1 MNPSWD
7 DMHYALA
14 VARNGSTLRAARD
27 LDVSQTTVAR
37 RIDQL
42 EIALACRLF
51 DRRQAG
57 YRLTDVGRRAMRTL
71 EAIEREVETLMAQF
85 PARQR
90 QSMGGLR
97 IGADA
102 AVAQRVLMPVLDTL
116 RPLFPSVAWELVI
129 TDAHLDVA
137 GGEADIA
144 VRTEEPP
151 NEASLIVRR
160 LPLLEGP
167 SRQWLVY
174 QQRRRTDPALRA
186 LIDAVVARL
195 ERLKSA
201 GRGGSASGT

>member
-27 LDVSQTTVAR
+27 LAVSQTTVAR

-42 EIALACRLF
+42 EMALACRLF

-57 YRLTDVGRRAMRTL
+57 YRLTEVGRKAMRTL
-71 EAIEREVETLMAQF
+71 EAIEREVDALVAQF

-90 QSMGGLR
+90 QSLGGLR

-102 AVAQRVLMPVLDTL
+102 GVAQRVLMPVLDAL
-116 RPLFPSVAWELVI
+116 RPQFPSVSWELVI
-129 TDAHLDVA
+129 TEAHLDVA
-137 GGEADIA
+137 GGEADLA
-144 VRTEEPP
+144 VRAEEPP

-160 LPLLEGP
+160 LPLLDGS
-167 SRQWLVY
+167 SRHWLVY
-174 QQRRRTDPALRA
+174 QQRRRADPALRA
-186 LIDAVVARL
+186 LIDAVVARI
-195 ERLKSA
+195 ERLRSA
-201 GRGGSASGT
+201 ARTR

>member
-27 LDVSQTTVAR
+27 LAVSQTTVAR

-42 EIALACRLF
+42 EMALACRLF

-57 YRLTDVGRRAMRTL
+57 YRLTDVGRKAMRTL
-71 EAIEREVETLMAQF
+71 EAIEREVEALVAQF

-90 QSMGGLR
+90 QTLGGLR
-97 IGADA
+97 IGAEA
-102 AVAQRVLMPVLDTL
+102 VVAQRVLMPVLEVL
-116 RPLFPSVAWELVI
+116 RPQFPSVSWELVI
-129 TDAHLDVA
+129 TDSHVDVA

-144 VRTEEPP
+144 VRAEEPP

-160 LPLLEGP
+160 LPLLDGS

-174 QQRRRTDPALRA
+174 QQRRRADPALRA
-186 LIDAVVARL
+186 LIDAVVARID
-195 ERLKSA
+195 RLRNGVA
-201 GRGGSASGT
+201 PR

>member
-1 MNPSWD
+1 MSPSWD

-27 LDVSQTTVAR
+27 LEVSQTTVAR

-42 EIALACRLF
+42 ETALACRLF

-57 YRLTDVGRRAMRTL
+57 YRLTDVGRKAMRTL

-90 QSMGGLR
+90 QSLGGLR

-102 AVAQRVLMPVLDTL
+102 AVAQRVLMPVLDLL
-116 RPLFPSVAWELVI
+116 RPQFPAVSWELVM
-129 TDAHLDVA
+129 TDARLDVA

-144 VRTEEPP
+144 VCADDPP
-151 NEASLIVRR
+151 DEASLIVRR
-160 LPLLEGP
+160 LPVLEG
-167 SRQWLVY
+167 SARQWLVY
-174 QQRRRTDPALRA
+174 QQRRRADPALRA
-186 LIDAVVARL
+186 LIDAVVRRL

-201 GRGGSASGT
+201 AASR

>member
-27 LDVSQTTVAR
+27 LAVSQTTVAR

-57 YRLTDVGRRAMRTL
+57 YRLTEVGRKAMRTL
-71 EAIEREVETLMAQF
+71 EAIEREVEALVAQF

-90 QSMGGLR
+90 QSLGGLR

-102 AVAQRVLMPVLDTL
+102 VIAQRVLMPVLEVL
-116 RPLFPSVAWELVI
+116 RPQFPLVSWELVI

-137 GGEADIA
+137 GGEADVA
-144 VRTEEPP
+144 VRAEEPP

-160 LPLLEGP
+160 LPLMDGS

-174 QQRRRTDPALRA
+174 QQRRRADPALRA
-186 LIDAVVARL
+186 LIDAVVARI
-195 ERLKSA
+195 ERLRSA
-201 GRGGSASGT
+201 ARTR